1 MKLKD
6 KYLYPVAVFL
16 CVYIFGLLIYQFS
29 VSAVNAVYTYL
40 NYLFPDTFSLYTKL
54 AEKEALAELQRALSV
69 WGLFLAMF
77 LINLIALRLD
87 NKKYER
93 LVILTDGQFLITDG
107 IRLYFKECFTGDL
120 ISSLIIPALLVIPA
134 YFIPEKIMEKFGLF
148 IFLWLGETM
157 KYNFNIVMGM
167 LTAAAFS
174 LVGRILAVPICL
186 KSWRAA
192 WLSDI

>member
-1 MKLKD
+1 MRLKD
-6 KYLYPVAVFL
+6 KYLYPVAVFF

-107 IRLYFKECFTGDL
+107 IRLYFKEFFTGDL

-134 YFIPEKIMEKFGLF
+134 YFIPENIMEKFGLF

-174 LVGRILAVPICL
+174 FVGRILAVPICL

>member
-107 IRLYFKECFTGDL
+107 IRLYFKEFFTGDL